1 MKSLAIDIGNTKIKY
16 GIFDG
21 YQLLQS
27 KSFDSNKCKD
37 EIESVLEKYKPE
49 NSIIADVT
57 NKSSLISELLKS
69 KTKLFIWDETT
80 QYPIKNLYKSNTLG
94 IDRLCISIAANNLY
108 MNQNVLVVSIGT
120 CITYEFVN
128 NKNEYEG
135 GAISLG
141 LKMRAEALHH
151 YTAKLPKVSLQKEFN
166 LIGSTTESS
175 ILSGI
180 MNGTINEINGAIENY
195 KLLFPDIKVILTGGS
210 ADILQPHIK
219 NEIFALRDLVLHGLN
234 SILLYN
240 NR

>member
-16 GIFDG
+16 GVFDANL
-21 YQLLQS
+21 LLQS
-27 KSFDSNKCKD
+27 KSFDSNKFKE
-37 EIESVLEKYKPE
+37 EIEIVLEKYRPE
-49 NSIIADVT
+49 YSILADVT
-57 NKSSLISELLKS
+57 NKYTLISDLLQLKS
-69 KTKLFIWDETT
+69 KLFIWNEST

-94 IDRLCISIAANNLY
+94 IDRFCISIAANNLY
-108 MNQNVLVVSIGT
+108 RYQNVLAVSIGT

-195 KLLFPDIKVILTGGS
+195 KLLFPDIKVILTGGG

-219 NEIFALRDLVLHGLN
+219 NEIFAHRDLVLHGLN
-234 SILLYN
+234 LILLYN